1 MSGLAPCAH
10 RGIGVRSCAVRAET
24 EEEVLRQAA
33 EHAGTTHGLTNLD
46 ADTVQ
51 KIRSKIRTD

>member
-1 MSGLAPCAH
+1 MKELRCRDVGFDCGA
-10 RGIGVRSCAVRAET
+10 IVRAET

-51 KIRSKIRTD
+51 KIRSKIRTN